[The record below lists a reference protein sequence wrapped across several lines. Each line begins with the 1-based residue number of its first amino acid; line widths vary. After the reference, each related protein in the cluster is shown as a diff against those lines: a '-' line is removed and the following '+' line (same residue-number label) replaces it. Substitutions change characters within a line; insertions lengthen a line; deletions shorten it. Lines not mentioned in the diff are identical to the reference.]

1 MASPSP
7 AAAGVEITREEDG
20 AARVRLSGE
29 WRLRPGLPRWE
40 DVWPGPGKQ
49 DAPVAVRF
57 EAADLEDWDSG
68 LTAFLFEAI
77 ESFQQ
82 HDVPVTFD
90 DLPEGVQRMLELAL
104 SVPEKGDARR
114 GSGQRR
120 WMAPVSEALQAG
132 TAAIRAMLEFLG
144 EVTLAL
150 GRLVTGRARM
160 RFRDLWLIMQQ
171 CGADA
176 LPIVLL
182 INVLVGMILA
192 FVGVVQL
199 AKFGAAIFVADL
211 VALAVLR
218 EMGGLMTGIILSGRT
233 GAAFAAQLGTM
244 QANEEIDAF
253 RSFAIPPMDFLVLPR
268 VVALVFMMPLLTA
281 FADAVGILGGLL
293 VSTAMMDISFR
304 AYWNETLAAA
314 SLTHFLLGVGKSFVF
329 GALIALCGCYQ
340 GMRSGRNAQAV
351 GLATTRA
358 VVSGITSLIVADALF
373 AILSNELGI

>member
-7 AAAGVEITREEDG
+7 AGVEITRESDG
-20 AARVRLSGE
+20 AAHVRLSGN
-29 WRLRPGLPRWE
+29 WQLRRDLPRWDE
-40 DVWPGPGKQ
+40 VWREPAAGDV
-49 DAPVAVRF
+49 PVSVRF
-57 EAADLEDWDSG
+57 EAVGLEDWDSG
-68 LTAFLFEAI
+68 LTAFLLEAV
-77 ESFQQ
+77 ESFQRR
-82 HDVPVTFD
+82 DVPVAFEG
-90 DLPEGVQRMLELAL
+90 LPEGARRMLELAL

-114 GSGQRR
+114 EGGGRR
-120 WMAPVSEALQAG
+120 WLAAWGGAVRAG
-132 TAAIRAMLEFLG
+132 AETVRGTLEFLG

-293 VSTAMMDISFR
+293 VSTAMMDLSFR

-314 SLTHFLLGVGKSFVF
+314 SVTHFLLGVGKSFVF
-329 GALIALCGCYQ
+329 GGLIALCGCYQ

-358 VVSGITSLIVADALF
+358 VVSGITALIVADALF